1 MRDRKSD
8 STHRRAAEAKIGRKL
23 KPGED
28 VDHLNENKADNS
40 PANLRVRP
48 HGEHSRET
56 QSPGRKSLRRLQSAL
71 KAKLY

>member
-1 MRDRKSD
+1 MRDRKTD
-8 STHRRAAEAKIGRKL
+8 THRHIAAAKLGRKL
-23 KPGED
+23 HKGED

-40 PANLRVRP
+40 PGNLRVRP
-48 HGEHSRET
+48 HGDHSRET